1 MTATY
6 AQRKALGEFGER
18 VAARFLSELG
28 MTVLDRNWRCDE
40 GELDIVARDGGDLVA
55 CEVKTRT
62 SGRYGTP
69 VEAVTPAKAHR
80 LHRLGRRWAAEHRE
94 LAGNPRLRV
103 DVVAV
108 TAGAR
113 GAATVDHVVGVA

>member
-6 AQRKALGEFGER
+6 AQRRALGAFGER
-18 VAARFLSELG
+18 VAARFLTDLG
-28 MTVLDRNWRCDE
+28 MTVLDRNWRCNR
-40 GELDIVARDGGDLVA
+40 GELDIVARDGSSLVV

-69 VEAVTPAKAHR
+69 FEAITADKAAR
-80 LHRLGRRWAAEHRE
+80 LHRLGRRWAAEHRDQIGA
-94 LAGNPRLRV
+94 LRLRV

-113 GAATVDHVVGVA
+113 GAVEVDHLVAVA